1 MICEIHESLVWSS
14 FHRETNLPRMI
25 GGRDWRGR
33 FFRILETVE
42 GSVLSVTWSRRLHSC
57 QERRKGEARSVV
69 VTSNVTG
76 PPLPLSLPHA
86 IFTVYIYI
94 FFFFFL
100 FLSISLD
107 RAFTTHGFLNEEF
120 IPFLLSTT
128 SNKPPPRILP
138 HGRSNEQ
145 SLEPGGE
152 WKFMKSW
159 IIRSVWGKR
168 RIRWSTGR
176 ECWMEYR
183 WKIQVFRGG
192 ANQSMGIKYS
202 HDSRV

>member
-86 IFTVYIYI
+86 IFTVYIYFSS
-94 FFFFFL
+94 FFSSFPSLSTVRLPLTAFL
-100 FLSISLD
+100 MKNSFLSSC
-107 RAFTTHGFLNEEF
+107 
-120 IPFLLSTT
+120 
-128 SNKPPPRILP
+128 PPPRTSLL
-138 HGRSNEQ
+138 HASFHTGEVTSNLSSPE
-145 SLEPGGE
+145 ENE
-152 WKFMKSW
+152 NSW
-159 IIRSVWGKR
+159 NH
-168 RIRWSTGR
+168 
-176 ECWMEYR
+176 E
-183 WKIQVFRGG
+183 
-192 ANQSMGIKYS
+192 
-202 HDSRV
+202 